1 MILPL
6 STFLGNGKGME
17 TLKSI
22 LNVECVTIAIL
33 MKNQIENFRSLDLP
47 ATYLFDLLLWLL
59 ENGPSMRQ

>member
-6 STFLGNGKGME
+6 STFLVMSNDEKGNGDTE
-17 TLKSI
+17 I
-22 LNVECVTIAIL
+22 YFDDIAIL
-33 MKNQIENFRSLDLP
+33 TKNQIENFLSLDLP